1 MLAGGHFV
9 GLTLSAAGMY
19 FTRTC
24 RLRFRSMSSGKTD
37 EESEVGE
44 GLFPSCEV
52 GGGMEG
58 VGWVRPTI
66 IDT

>member
-19 FTRTC
+19 LTRTC
-24 RLRFRSMSSGKTD
+24 RSSFRAMSSSKT
-37 EESEVGE
+37 EEVCEVGG
-44 GLFPSCEV
+44 GLFPGCEV

-58 VGWVRPTI
+58 VGWKRLSI